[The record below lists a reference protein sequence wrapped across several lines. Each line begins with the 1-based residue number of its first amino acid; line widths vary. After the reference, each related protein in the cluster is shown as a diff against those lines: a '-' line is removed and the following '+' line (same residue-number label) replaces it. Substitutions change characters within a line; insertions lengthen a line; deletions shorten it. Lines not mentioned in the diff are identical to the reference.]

1 MCVCVCPLYVM
12 RLPPTVSRISWGAG
26 LAGLAVLNMSAN
38 IFRACGWLYSWE
50 NDDAGSE
57 F

>member
-1 MCVCVCPLYVM
+1 MM